1 MLVLRLPNLV
11 AGRDLADSMLDRL
24 ERPFEHETV
33 VVDARQ
39 TSSGS
44 PSFASQL
51 VQRTLVDGGADAL
64 VIVGAPVRFAK
75 HVTESARASSV
86 AGRLDLTDAMPTAT
100 APAIPA

>member
-1 MLVLRLPNLV
+1 MLVLRLPNLF

-24 ERPFEHETV
+24 ERPFAHETV

-44 PSFASQL
+44 PTFASQL

-64 VIVGAPVRFAK
+64 VVGAPVRFAK

-86 AGRLDLTDAMPTAT
+86 AGSLDDAMPSEI
-100 APAIPA
+100 APAVPA